1 MEIYSQR
8 IFCYDTPDL
17 FLDCKCSIPESFDQY
32 DMHVHNL
39 YELDYIISGHG
50 CYHIEGKRY
59 PIFPGCFL
67 LIHPIDAH
75 MTQVENDTT
84 YERITFH
91 FSRELLNEIDPSRT
105 LEEFIA
111 GLPSPQL
118 TLSAS
123 AEGFFK
129 QLFQGLYTLA
139 ETPKEYQGRMILSTL
154 TVCLFTLRNLQRNS
168 SEVTVSTGVNIS
180 QTIRKVLLY
189 IHQHL
194 AEDLSLDDLCRQ
206 FSISKSYL
214 NKRFKE
220 ITGTTLW
227 DYVLAKR
234 LIIARQNI
242 QNGVPIQTVYQN
254 SGFRDYSN
262 FYRCYIKR
270 FGVSPKKDSANR
282 SNLPRQSN

>member
-1 MEIYSQR
+1 MEIDSQC
-8 IFCYDTPDL
+8 IFRYDTPDL
-17 FLDCKCSIPESFDQY
+17 FLDCKCSVPESFDQF

-50 CYHIEGKRY
+50 YYHIEGKRY

-67 LIHPIDAH
+67 LIQPIDAH

-91 FSRELLNEIDPSRT
+91 FRKELINEIDPSGI
-105 LEEFIA
+105 LEEFIV
-111 GLPSPQL
+111 GLPGPQL
-118 TLSAS
+118 TLPDS

-129 QLFQGLYTLA
+129 QLFQGLYALA
-139 ETPKEYQGRMILSTL
+139 ETPAEYQGRMILSTL
-154 TVCLFTLRNLQRNS
+154 TVCLFTLHNLRQSS
-168 SEVTVSTGVNIS
+168 SEVTVSTGASIS
-180 QTIRKVLLY
+180 QTIREILLY

-194 AEDLSLDDLCRQ
+194 TEDLSLDDLCRQ
-206 FSISKSYL
+206 FSISKSHL

-227 DYVLAKR
+227 DYVLVKR
-234 LIIARQNI
+234 LNIARQSI

-254 SGFRDYSN
+254 SGFHDYSN

-282 SNLPRQSN
+282 TNLPR